1 MGEVASGLRLIR
13 SARALARVPEAGQPN
28 PRPASQTDGKGARA
42 SGRLPELGHVRSGPQ
57 GQWPGADRKQGR
69 SSWWGVGG
77 ARGTQVPSQLAYAH
91 ILPIGQGEE
100 KAGKGLSRLAMY
112 NSGVK

>member
-1 MGEVASGLRLIR
+1 MSLLQPDSFCRSPVYNAATLPPRSTGGAARCGNTKEPLPLGEEASGLRLIR

-57 GQWPGADRKQGR
+57 GQWPGAAESK
-69 SSWWGVGG
+69 GG
-77 ARGTQVPSQLAYAH
+77 A
-91 ILPIGQGEE
+91 
-100 KAGKGLSRLAMY
+100 AGG
-112 NSGVK
+112 G